1 MIRRNERTTAW
12 NSAALH
18 SWQLGDA
25 ALPNSPALTPI
36 QACAA
41 ELEAAVEQTLAAG
54 GMPFF
59 VGATAGSTVLGA
71 FDPLSELA
79 RVSAGPSPL
88 G

>member
-1 MIRRNERTTAW
+1 M
-12 NSAALH
+12 
-18 SWQLGDA
+18 
-25 ALPNSPALTPI
+25 
-36 QACAA
+36 
-41 ELEAAVEQTLAAG
+41 EQTLATG